1 MRNAK
6 CVKCFLANLLFEA
19 HEPADEDAEDEE
31 DDDGLVLQLL
41 VKDKHFSRALLHR
54 EVGEQLQ
61 LADVSDRAFTDDFS
75 ESSGNGFIYG
85 ILGGGDDEVGRD
97 GGAVEEGADLPL
109 RLYHSHTVHIR
120 LGTVVGHRQHH
131 YGEDVLV
138 VVVLHHFH
146 TLERCVSVHPFHKH
160 RQFGLVVVEALGT
173 SA

>member
-6 CVKCFLANLLFEA
+6 CVKCFLANLLLEA

-61 LADVSDRAFTDDFS
+61 LADIADGAFTDDFS

-109 RLYHSHTVHIR
+109 RLDKSKQCIKSR
-120 LGTVVGHRQHH
+120 AGPLILFPI
-131 YGEDVLV
+131 YGDNYAIFRTISYVKGN
-138 VVVLHHFH
+138 
-146 TLERCVSVHPFHKH
+146 SVF
-160 RQFGLVVVEALGT
+160 
-173 SA
+173 